1 MKLNHLLKT
10 LAITAA
16 LIGGGL
22 VVNQTTAQAKG
33 FTWLKTKDYSANPP
47 LYTAKT
53 AGQSV
58 TMWNAKHT
66 KKLHNL
72 KNYPTTQWSVT
83 QSVKMYNPKKTW
95 GNKTGIYYKLTTQTG
110 KYYGYVHRNFVKR
123 VNTGTGNSNA
133 QSSNTVA
140 QQNKTILSLFPGTIN
155 SADFLKTMESGYDEQ
170 FGSQFSRQQIYFLKN
185 NQVSIGPYDV
195 LENPLVQQV
204 LAKKITYK
212 QYILKN
218 LQKQNID
225 PTKYKGW
232 LIGVSSFDTSK
243 QFIDE
248 TTGAGDF
255 TILLMKPEAF
265 QTFKSLS

>member
-123 VNTGTGNSNA
+123 VNTNGEIPTNS
-133 QSSNTVA
+133 QSVIE
-140 QQNKTILSLFPGTIN
+140 QQNKTILSLFPGAIN
-155 SADFLKTMESGYDEQ
+155 Y
-170 FGSQFSRQQIYFLKN
+170 
-185 NQVSIGPYDV
+185 GPDV
-195 LENPLVQQV
+195 LINRNEFNIQKSVNIFPSSDDLLRFKQV
-204 LAKKITYK
+204 ITHTLSYK
-212 QYILKN
+212 NYVLMILK
-218 LQKQNID
+218 KQNINPSDYIGWGINVVSYD
-225 PTKYKGW
+225 PDGKDDEIDPYNNAAPAHAAGT
-232 LIGVSSFDTSK
+232 FD
-243 QFIDE
+243 I
-248 TTGAGDF
+248 
-255 TILLMKPEAF
+255 ILAPLK
-265 QTFKSLS
+265 